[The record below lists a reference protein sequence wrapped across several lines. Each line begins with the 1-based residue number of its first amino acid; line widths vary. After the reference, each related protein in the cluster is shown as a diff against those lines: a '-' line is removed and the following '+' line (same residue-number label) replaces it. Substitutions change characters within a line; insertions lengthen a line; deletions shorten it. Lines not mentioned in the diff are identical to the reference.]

1 MASIVGRK
9 NMHGYLSADIAFPV
23 MPFEDQIMF
32 KDKYASVISGQME
45 VLCLSSFKYFS
56 QRAGK
61 LFTISQLFTAS
72 DVRVSMLFGT
82 ILRTKTIYIPPSLQ
96 PTMFIDLKL
105 NFVHRVFRFGHKVKV
120 RY

>member
-1 MASIVGRK
+1 
-9 NMHGYLSADIAFPV
+9 MHGYLSADIAFPV

-61 LFTISQLFTAS
+61 LFTIS
-72 DVRVSMLFGT
+72 
-82 ILRTKTIYIPPSLQ
+82 
-96 PTMFIDLKL
+96 
-105 NFVHRVFRFGHKVKV
+105 
-120 RY
+120 